1 MAISISEILITNQPL
16 QFPGELFDSG
26 SGAIID
32 FWGKVR
38 GIEDGRELEGINY
51 EVHRVMAEY
60 QMNFLAKKATI
71 NFFLTGLLLLHRIG
85 FVPVGEASLFLRVAC
100 GHRAAASA
108 ASQWLIEELK
118 QKVPIWKRPV
128 FKDGN
133 PAQVRRKQIKAVA
146 RA

>member
-16 QFPGELFDSG
+16 QSPGELRDPG
-26 SGAIID
+26 SGAVID

-85 FVPVGEASLFLRVAC
+85 FVPVGEASLFLRVASPQ
-100 GHRAAASA
+100 RAAAYA
-108 ASQWLIEELK
+108 ASQWLVEELK
-118 QKVPIWKRPV
+118 KKVPIWKRPV
-128 FKDGN
+128 FKEAN
-133 PAQVRRKQIKAVA
+133 PARVGGKQINAVA